1 MSFNF
6 AHVWATMAPLS
17 KGVAMVLLA
26 MAISFIGVTIERLI
40 AFAKSAKESRLFAG
54 QAGKLLEERRL
65 EELVMLAKKHEAS
78 TLARL
83 FGPVIVRFV
92 QAYEGMTEGALSPV
106 ELARNEAGRRLEAI
120 AEEVRRGMNVIATV
134 GSIAPFVGL
143 LGTVL
148 GIIGA
153 FQGIGAAGSSGIGPI
168 MAGISEALVETAFGL
183 LVAIPAVIAFNY
195 LNARVSAIDTA
206 LARSSGELMD
216 ELEDHFGRVSVG
228 DGAQIV
234 DQHAA

>member
-6 AHVWATMAPLS
+6 AHVWSTMAPLS
-17 KGVAMVLLA
+17 KGVALVLLM
-26 MAISFIGVTIERLI
+26 MAVAFIGVTIERLI
-40 AFAKSAKESRLFAG
+40 AFARSAKESRLFAG
-54 QAGKLLEERRL
+54 RAGQLLEEHKID
-65 EELVMLAKKHEAS
+65 EIIELAQKHQGS

-83 FGPVIVRFV
+83 FGPIASRYIH
-92 QAYEGMTEGALSPV
+92 AYDGLGEGGLTPV
-106 ELARNEAGRRLEAI
+106 ELARNESLRRLEGLG
-120 AEEVRRGMNVIATV
+120 EEVRRGMNVIATV

-153 FQGIGAAGSSGIGPI
+153 FQGIGSAGSAGIGPV

-195 LNARVSAIDTA
+195 LNARVSALDTQLGRA
-206 LARSSGELMD
+206 AGELLD
-216 ELEDHFGRVSVG
+216 ELENHFGRS
-228 DGAQIV
+228 QL
-234 DQHAA
+234 HSSRLAAE

>member
-1 MSFNF
+1 
-6 AHVWATMAPLS
+6 
-17 KGVAMVLLA
+17 
-26 MAISFIGVTIERLI
+26 
-40 AFAKSAKESRLFAG
+40 
-54 QAGKLLEERRL
+54 
-65 EELVMLAKKHEAS
+65 
-78 TLARL
+78 
-83 FGPVIVRFV
+83 
-92 QAYEGMTEGALSPV
+92 
-106 ELARNEAGRRLEAI
+106 
-120 AEEVRRGMNVIATV
+120 MNVIATV